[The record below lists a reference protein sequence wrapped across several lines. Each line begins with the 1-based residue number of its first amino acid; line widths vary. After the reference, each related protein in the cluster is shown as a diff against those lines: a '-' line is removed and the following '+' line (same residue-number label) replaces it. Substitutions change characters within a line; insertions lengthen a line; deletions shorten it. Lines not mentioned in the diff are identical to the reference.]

1 MRQRSDFT
9 HYNQAVSL
17 YLKREMKKLN
27 SMLTKGL
34 LTHSERTLI
43 KARLLN
49 LEGKTADA
57 EDLLIGHSPTSKY
70 LQAQKNNVLSSIYDK
85 LSRYQSA
92 AVCNQ
97 KAINLY
103 KELADDEGLF
113 VSYLNLSINY
123 SRLSL
128 EELFEYNW
136 RKAKKFVRTNENQNS
151 LIRAKVSYLAKVGKF
166 EDALEVIQK
175 ITKSESDYSNKVTF
189 LNLEADILVR
199 LKSFDEAL
207 EIYQELAKSNK
218 SLTRFRISYEY
229 QVTQALKGKSKLK
242 KVPTDFPR
250 QSEYFYLW
258 NALIYLQ
265 DGDPEQAHQAW
276 LELVKINPD
285 KYLPEF
291 RYKDIGDYNSHF
303 SQYYQYLKSKIAD
316 ISLNPFRPGSTSY
329 KFVNILKHSGTP
341 LRKELLIE
349 QIWGIPYS
357 PDFDARFYKLVE
369 RVKKNSKIAVIMRNS
384 TYQLL

>member
-1 MRQRSDFT
+1 
-9 HYNQAVSL
+9 
-17 YLKREMKKLN
+17 
-27 SMLTKGL
+27 
-34 LTHSERTLI
+34 
-43 KARLLN
+43 
-49 LEGKTADA
+49 
-57 EDLLIGHSPTSKY
+57 
-70 LQAQKNNVLSSIYDK
+70 
-85 LSRYQSA
+85 
-92 AVCNQ
+92 
-97 KAINLY
+97 
-103 KELADDEGLF
+103 
-113 VSYLNLSINY
+113 
-123 SRLSL
+123 
-128 EELFEYNW
+128 
-136 RKAKKFVRTNENQNS
+136 
-151 LIRAKVSYLAKVGKF
+151 
-166 EDALEVIQK
+166 
-175 ITKSESDYSNKVTF
+175 
-189 LNLEADILVR
+189 LVR

-229 QVTQALKGKSKLK
+229 QVTQALKSKSKLK
-242 KVPTDFPR
+242 KIPTDFPR

-341 LRKELLIE
+341 LRK
-349 QIWGIPYS
+349 
-357 PDFDARFYKLVE
+357 
-369 RVKKNSKIAVIMRNS
+369 
-384 TYQLL
+384 